1 MIPAS
6 IPTKRLQDGRIEI
19 SHCFK
24 WIFAGIATLQGP
36 VVRMTLYFPPTTTI
50 MDIAVLSSRVP
61 ATASIE
67 DTGFRPQPS
76 LPA

>member
-6 IPTKRLQDGRIEI
+6 IPTKTLADGRIEI

-36 VVRMTLYFPPTTTI
+36 VVRMTLYFPPTGLVI
-50 MDIAVLSSRVP
+50 RL
-61 ATASIE
+61 
-67 DTGFRPQPS
+67 F
-76 LPA
+76 L